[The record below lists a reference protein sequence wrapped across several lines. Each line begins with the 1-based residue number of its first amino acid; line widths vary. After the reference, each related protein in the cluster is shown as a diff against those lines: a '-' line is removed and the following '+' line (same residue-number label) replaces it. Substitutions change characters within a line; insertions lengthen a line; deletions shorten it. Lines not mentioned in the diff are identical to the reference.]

1 MKSETLKQFLAEKR
15 KAYAQSAEAVMKTL
29 DTLTHVSGNAYFGS
43 AVIINITDLEGKVL
57 ADAAINGEFF
67 DALRPHLVEAYRQTL
82 AEKSIFAEYNLRK
95 MQCMIKGLDP
105 ERSK

>member
-29 DTLTHVSGNAYFGS
+29 DTLTHVRGNAYNGS

>member
-1 MKSETLKQFLAEKR
+1 MKSKTLKQFLAEKR

-29 DTLTHVSGNAYFGS
+29 DTLTHVRGNAYNGS

-57 ADAAINGEFF
+57 ADAAINGEQLE
-67 DALRPHLVEAYRQTL
+67 DLRLALVEAYRQTL
-82 AEKSIFAEYNLRK
+82 AEKSTFAEYNLRK

>member
-1 MKSETLKQFLAEKR
+1 MKSKTLKQFLAEKR
-15 KAYAQSAEAVMKTL
+15 KLDVQRTKAVMDTL
-29 DTLTHVSGNAYFGS
+29 DKLTNVNDNSYCGS
-43 AVIINITDLEGKVL
+43 AVIINITDLEGEVL
-57 ADAAINGEFF
+57 A

-82 AEKSIFAEYNLRK
+82 AEKSTFAEYNLRK